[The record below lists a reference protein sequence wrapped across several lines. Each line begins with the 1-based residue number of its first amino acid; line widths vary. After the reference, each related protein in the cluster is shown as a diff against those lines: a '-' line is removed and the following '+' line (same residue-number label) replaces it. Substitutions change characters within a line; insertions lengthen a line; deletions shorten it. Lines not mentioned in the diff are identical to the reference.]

1 MTDRLTQ
8 VLLLAG
14 LMVAVAAPVRA
25 DDDHHGP
32 HGREMHDRDHD
43 RDRDRDR
50 HRPYYAPPPAPIYA
64 PPPVVYAPP
73 PAPAGINLIIPFN
86 FR

>member
-1 MTDRLTQ
+1 MTDRLIR

-14 LMVAVAAPVRA
+14 LTVAIAAPVRA
-25 DDDHHGP
+25 DDDHRGP
-32 HGREMHDRDHD
+32 PGREMHDRDH
-43 RDRDRDR
+43 DRDRDR

>member
-1 MTDRLTQ
+1 MTHRLMRA
-8 VLLLAG
+8 LLLAG
-14 LMVAVAAPVRA
+14 LLVAIAAPVRA

-43 RDRDRDR
+43 RDR
-50 HRPYYAPPPAPIYA
+50 HRPYYAPPPGPIYA

>member
-1 MTDRLTQ
+1 MTDRLTRL
-8 VLLLAG
+8 LLLAG

-32 HGREMHDRDHD
+32 HGREMHDRDH
-43 RDRDRDR
+43 DRDRDR

>member
-1 MTDRLTQ
+1 MIDRLMGAA
-8 VLLLAG
+8 LLAG

-25 DDDHHGP
+25 NDHHRP
-32 HGREMHDRDHD
+32 PPRERHDRDW
-43 RDRDRDR
+43 
-50 HRPYYAPPPAPIYA
+50 HRPYYAPPPPVVYA

>member
-1 MTDRLTQ
+1 MTDRLIWG
-8 VLLLAG
+8 LLLAG
-14 LMVAVAAPVRA
+14 LLVAVAAPVRA
-25 DDDHHGP
+25 DDHRRP
-32 HGREMHDRDHD
+32 PPPRY
-43 RDRDRDR
+43 DRDR
-50 HRPYYAPPPAPIYA
+50 HHPHPYYAPPPGPIYA

>member
-1 MTDRLTQ
+1 MTDRLIR

-14 LMVAVAAPVRA
+14 LTVAIAAPVRA
-25 DDDHHGP
+25 DDDHRGP
-32 HGREMHDRDHD
+32 PGREMHDRG

>member
-1 MTDRLTQ
+1 MTARLMPA
-8 VLLLAG
+8 LLLAG
-14 LMVAVAAPVRA
+14 LMVATAAPVRA

-32 HGREMHDRDHD
+32 HGREMHDRDH
-43 RDRDRDR
+43 DRDRDR

>member
-1 MTDRLTQ
+1 MTDRLIWG
-8 VLLLAG
+8 LLLAG
-14 LMVAVAAPVRA
+14 LLVAVAAPVRA
-25 DDDHHGP
+25 DDHRGP
-32 HGREMHDRDHD
+32 PPPRAHY
-43 RDRDRDR
+43 DRDR
-50 HRPYYAPPPAPIYA
+50 HRPYYAPPPGPIYA

>member
-1 MTDRLTQ
+1 MTDRLIR

-14 LMVAVAAPVRA
+14 LTVAIAAPVRA
-25 DDDHHGP
+25 DDDHRGP
-32 HGREMHDRDHD
+32 PGREMHDRGH
-43 RDRDRDR
+43 DRDRDR